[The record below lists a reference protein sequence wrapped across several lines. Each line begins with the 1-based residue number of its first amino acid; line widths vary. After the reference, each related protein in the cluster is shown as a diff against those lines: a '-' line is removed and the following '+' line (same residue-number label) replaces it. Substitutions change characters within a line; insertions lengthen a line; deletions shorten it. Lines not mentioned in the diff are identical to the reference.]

1 MSACSHILPSA
12 NPSWRKDLPPLAPV
26 AEEQAPETAPHRNI
40 SLLAGS
46 GRFVSSDSQ
55 ALLPVAM
62 EGLLSACLLQ
72 PRALALG
79 VSPCL
84 PRSSS
89 RHPRTRLRSAT
100 VPTAISGAGA
110 ARLGSKWLGSR
121 SISAARNLAPGTIV
135 SCPAPVVLPRGVA
148 RPVVV
153 ATAGQT
159 PKAVSGDAVVA
170 DSSESAPSTSS
181 HAREV
186 THFYRHPLLSDAAT
200 QSLLHK
206 IQEKVCADVISIRTE
221 QCFNVELTSPLDAAH
236 EAALVW
242 VLSETYEP
250 EKLTRESVFSAG
262 AAAEGGE
269 EAEEEGEEVV
279 VEVGP
284 RLSFTTAWSTNAV
297 SICRSCTLEQV
308 TRIERSRRYALQLA
322 PGVEADAAFTEEQRA
337 AFTALVHDRMTEC
350 VYESR
355 LETFV
360 TDAAPAPVV
369 RIPVMK
375 EGRKALEQVNK
386 EMGLAFDEWDLDY
399 YTRLFR
405 EDIGRDPT
413 NVELFDIAQ
422 SNSEHSRHWFFKG
435 DLTVDGQKVEHTLM
449 DLVKDTLTANPN
461 NSVIG
466 FKDNSSAIRGRVVS
480 AILPENPGQPSKLAP
495 EERDYDILFTAETH
509 NFPCAVAPFPGAET
523 GAGGRIRDTHATGV
537 GSLVVAATAGYC
549 VGNLQME
556 GHAAPWED
564 TSFVYPPNLAPP
576 LQILLD
582 ASDGASDYG
591 NKFGEPLIQGYTR
604 TFGMRLASGE
614 RREWLK
620 PIMFS
625 GGIGQIDHRHLVKE
639 EPDVGMLVVK
649 IGGPAYRI
657 GMGGGAAS
665 SMVSG
670 TRDAE
675 MDFNAVQRGDAEM
688 AQKLNRVV
696 RTCVELGDKN
706 PILSIHDQGAGGNC
720 NVVKEI
726 IYPQGAEIDVRSIVV
741 GDETMSVLEIWGAEY
756 QEQDALL
763 ARPESEALLRSICKR
778 ERLSM
783 AVIGT
788 ISGSGKVVLFDSR
801 EQQEAAAA
809 GHAPPLPAVD
819 LDLDKVLGDMPSKRF
834 DFVRGTDE
842 REPLELPPALTV
854 AEALKRVL
862 RLPSVASKRFLTTKV
877 DRCVTGLV
885 AQQQTV
891 GPLQITL
898 ADVAVI
904 AQTHTGITGAAC
916 AIGEQPI
923 KGLINPAAMA
933 RMAIGEALTNLVWAK
948 VTALE
953 DVKAS
958 GNWMYAAKMGGEGA
972 AMYDAAVALK
982 EAMLELGI
990 AVDGGKDSLSMAATA
1005 GGETVMA
1012 PGNLVLSAY
1021 VTCPDITLTVTPDLK
1036 LPGEGVLIH
1045 VDLSGGSRRVGGSAL
1060 AHVYDQIGDES
1071 PDADV
1076 ALLKRGFN
1084 AVQDLIGRRLV
1095 SSGHDVSDGG
1105 IITAILEM
1113 AFAGNTGVTVD
1124 LPSPA
1129 ADTQEGE
1136 EEEEVDVFGALFA
1149 EELGLVI
1156 EVAPANQDEVLRTL
1170 SAAQVPA
1177 TVIGQVTSPS
1187 SSAPASPPLLS
1198 VAVAGVPVLEGESMP
1213 AWRDVWEESSFLLE
1227 QMQRTETCAV
1237 AEMEGLKHR
1246 KEPSWKLPFTPSRT
1260 AHELMTATTKPKVAV
1275 LREEGSNGDR
1285 EMAAAVWA
1293 AGMEPWDVTV
1303 SDLLQGR
1310 ARLDEFR
1317 GIIFVGGFSYA
1328 DVLDS
1333 AKGWA
1338 AAIRFNAGLKAQ
1350 FDAFYQRE
1358 DTWSLGVCNG
1368 CQLMALLGW
1377 VPGPDVGGVMGEGGD
1392 AAQPRFV
1399 HNESGRFECRFST
1412 VQIEES
1418 PAVMLRG
1425 MEGTR
1430 VGIWVAHGE
1439 GRALFPS
1446 ESLFQSVLS
1455 SNLAPIRYCDD
1466 DGAPTEAYPFNPNGS
1481 PAGIA
1486 ALCSPNGRHLAMMPH
1501 PERCYL
1507 MWQLPWAPK
1516 EWREGMDASGPSP
1529 WLKLFQN
1536 AREWC
1541 AEHPQGYLEMMPHP
1555 ERCYL
1560 MFQLPW
1566 APKEWSE
1573 GMDASGPSQ
1582 WQKNTREWCAEHP
1595 QEAQTWGMESREGG
1609 CSAVL
1614 WRAESRDETS
1624 AVQSRAGSRDEQKA
1638 DTCSHEQ

>member
-1 MSACSHILPSA
+1 T
-12 NPSWRKDLPPLAPV
+12 PSWPA
-26 AEEQAPETAPHRNI
+26 HR
-40 SLLAGS
+40 
-46 GRFVSSDSQ
+46 
-55 ALLPVAM
+55 
-62 EGLLSACLLQ
+62 
-72 PRALALG
+72 
-79 VSPCL
+79 
-84 PRSSS
+84 
-89 RHPRTRLRSAT
+89 
-100 VPTAISGAGA
+100 
-110 ARLGSKWLGSR
+110 
-121 SISAARNLAPGTIV
+121 
-135 SCPAPVVLPRGVA
+135 
-148 RPVVV
+148 
-153 ATAGQT
+153 
-159 PKAVSGDAVVA
+159 
-170 DSSESAPSTSS
+170 
-181 HAREV
+181 
-186 THFYRHPLLSDAAT
+186 
-200 QSLLHK
+200 
-206 IQEKVCADVISIRTE
+206 
-221 QCFNVELTSPLDAAH
+221 
-236 EAALVW
+236 
-242 VLSETYEP
+242 
-250 EKLTRESVFSAG
+250 
-262 AAAEGGE
+262 
-269 EAEEEGEEVV
+269 
-279 VEVGP
+279 
-284 RLSFTTAWSTNAV
+284 
-297 SICRSCTLEQV
+297 
-308 TRIERSRRYALQLA
+308 
-322 PGVEADAAFTEEQRA
+322 
-337 AFTALVHDRMTEC
+337 
-350 VYESR
+350 
-355 LETFV
+355 
-360 TDAAPAPVV
+360 
-369 RIPVMK
+369 
-375 EGRKALEQVNK
+375 
-386 EMGLAFDEWDLDY
+386 
-399 YTRLFR
+399 
-405 EDIGRDPT
+405 
-413 NVELFDIAQ
+413 
-422 SNSEHSRHWFFKG
+422 
-435 DLTVDGQKVEHTLM
+435 
-449 DLVKDTLTANPN
+449 
-461 NSVIG
+461 
-466 FKDNSSAIRGRVVS
+466 
-480 AILPENPGQPSKLAP
+480 
-495 EERDYDILFTAETH
+495 
-509 NFPCAVAPFPGAET
+509 
-523 GAGGRIRDTHATGV
+523 
-537 GSLVVAATAGYC
+537 
-549 VGNLQME
+549 
-556 GHAAPWED
+556 
-564 TSFVYPPNLAPP
+564 
-576 LQILLD
+576 
-582 ASDGASDYG
+582 
-591 NKFGEPLIQGYTR
+591 
-604 TFGMRLASGE
+604 
-614 RREWLK
+614 
-620 PIMFS
+620 
-625 GGIGQIDHRHLVKE
+625 
-639 EPDVGMLVVK
+639 
-649 IGGPAYRI
+649 
-657 GMGGGAAS
+657 
-665 SMVSG
+665 
-670 TRDAE
+670 
-675 MDFNAVQRGDAEM
+675 
-688 AQKLNRVV
+688 
-696 RTCVELGDKN
+696 
-706 PILSIHDQGAGGNC
+706 
-720 NVVKEI
+720 
-726 IYPQGAEIDVRSIVV
+726 
-741 GDETMSVLEIWGAEY
+741 
-756 QEQDALL
+756 DALL
-763 ARPESEALLRSICKR
+763 ARPESEALLRSICER

-801 EQQEAAAA
+801 EQQKAAAA

-834 DFVRGTDE
+834 DFVRSTDE

-1129 ADTQEGE
+1129 ADTHEGE

-1418 PAVMLRG
+1418 PAVMLRSRSRRLSCSGEGGLLLSCSVKPWLLFNLSSLLPDQSAPHSTLLQTLAPPIQVPPTLLTPPPLFTLPTLLTTALPTSFPLSISSPPSVTAAASHPLLPYFSHPVRG

-1541 AEHPQGYLEMMPHP
+1541 AEHPQ
-1555 ERCYL
+1555 
-1560 MFQLPW
+1560 
-1566 APKEWSE
+1566 
-1573 GMDASGPSQ
+1573 
-1582 WQKNTREWCAEHP
+1582 
-1595 QEAQTWGMESREGG
+1595 
-1609 CSAVL
+1609 
-1614 WRAESRDETS
+1614 
-1624 AVQSRAGSRDEQKA
+1624 
-1638 DTCSHEQ
+1638 

>member
-1 MSACSHILPSA
+1 
-12 NPSWRKDLPPLAPV
+12 
-26 AEEQAPETAPHRNI
+26 
-40 SLLAGS
+40 
-46 GRFVSSDSQ
+46 
-55 ALLPVAM
+55 M
-62 EGLLSACLLQ
+62 EGQLSACLLQ

-79 VSPCL
+79 VSPCF
-84 PRSSS
+84 PRTPS
-89 RHPRTRLRSAT
+89 RHPRTRLRSAI
-100 VPTAISGAGA
+100 VPTASGGVGA
-110 ARLGSKWLGSR
+110 ARLSSIWLGSR
-121 SISAARNLAPGTIV
+121 NISAARNLAPGTIV

-148 RPVVV
+148 RFVVV

-170 DSSESAPSTSS
+170 ESSESAPSASS
-181 HAREV
+181 HARAV

-200 QSLLHK
+200 DSLLHK
-206 IQEKVCADVISIRTE
+206 VQEKVSADVIGIRTE

-262 AAAEGGE
+262 AAAEGEG
-269 EAEEEGEEVV
+269 EGEEEEEVVV

-322 PGVEADAAFTEEQRA
+322 PGVDAAAAFTEEQRA
-337 AFTALVHDRMTEC
+337 AFAALVHDRMTEC

-386 EMGLAFDEWDLDY
+386 DMGLAFDEWDLDY

-435 DLTVDGQKVEHTLM
+435 DLTVDGQKVQHTLM

-480 AILPENPGQPSKLAP
+480 AILPENPGKPSKLAP

-706 PILSIHDQGAGGNC
+706 PILSIHDQRLNCVVRMCVELGDRNPILSIRDQGAGGNC

-763 ARPESEALLRSICKR
+763 ARPESEALLRSICER

-801 EQQEAAAA
+801 EQQKAAAA

-834 DFVRGTDE
+834 DFVRSTDE

-1105 IITAILEM
+1105 IIAAILEM

-1129 ADTQEGE
+1129 ADTHEGE

-1237 AEMEGLKHR
+1237 AEMEGLNHR

-1541 AEHPQGYLEMMPHP
+1541 AEHPQ
-1555 ERCYL
+1555 
-1560 MFQLPW
+1560 
-1566 APKEWSE
+1566 
-1573 GMDASGPSQ
+1573 
-1582 WQKNTREWCAEHP
+1582 
-1595 QEAQTWGMESREGG
+1595 
-1609 CSAVL
+1609 
-1614 WRAESRDETS
+1614 
-1624 AVQSRAGSRDEQKA
+1624 
-1638 DTCSHEQ
+1638 